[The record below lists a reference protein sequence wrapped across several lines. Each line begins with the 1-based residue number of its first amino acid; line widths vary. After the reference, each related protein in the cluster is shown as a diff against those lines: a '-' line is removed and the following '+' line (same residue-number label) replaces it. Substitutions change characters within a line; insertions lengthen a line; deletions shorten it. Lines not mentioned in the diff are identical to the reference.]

1 MPLDAT
7 MAQRAIGRIQRAE
20 LAVAYGRVTRVMPTF
35 LESDGPHAPV
45 GTVCEI
51 RANDHASTLAEI
63 VGIDERRVALMPYA
77 SVHGVMVGDRVQ
89 MRMKSST
96 VAVGDAFLGRAV
108 NAMGDPVD
116 GGAAVHASHEH
127 PLHGSYVSPLDKVGA
142 GRPLETGI
150 RAIDA
155 LLTLGVGQRVGIFA
169 GSGVGKTTLLNCL
182 AQHVAAD
189 MRVIC
194 LVGERGREA
203 EEFWNKVLTTE
214 QRERSVQVVS
224 TSDEP
229 AIVRVRAVYFALA
242 LAEHFRAKG
251 KHVLFLLDSM
261 TRLAMALREI
271 GLAVGEPP
279 TVRAYTPSVFSVL
292 PRVIERFGAVKGAGA
307 ITALV
312 SVLTETD
319 DADDPLAET
328 VKALLDG
335 HIVLSREL
343 AERGQL
349 PAINVQRSVS
359 RYFRA
364 VSDEAQRTLVTEAI
378 GQLSVYDSSRS
389 LVESGMYKAGT
400 NPALDR
406 ALRCRE
412 RLLAFLRQLPE
423 QRVERIRAIKDL
435 AAAIEEGDR
444 AAR

>member
-1 MPLDAT
+1 MPLDLTLAE
-7 MAQRAIGRIQRAE
+7 RAIGRIRRAD
-20 LAVAYGRVTRVMPTF
+20 LVVTYGRVTRVMPTF
-35 LESDGPHAPV
+35 LEADGPHAPV
-45 GTVCEI
+45 GTVCQI
-51 RANDHASTLAEI
+51 SANDHPPTLAEI

-89 MRMKSST
+89 TRMKSST
-96 VAVGDAFLGRAV
+96 VGVGEGFLGRAV

-116 GGAAVHASHEH
+116 GGAPVRACDER

-142 GRPLETGI
+142 SRPLDTGI

-182 AQHVAAD
+182 AQHVVAD

-203 EEFWNKVLTTE
+203 EEFWNKVLTPE

-229 AIVRVRAVYFALA
+229 AIVRARAVYFALA
-242 LAEHFRAKG
+242 LAEHFRTQG
-251 KHVLFLLDSM
+251 RHVLFVLDSM

-279 TVRAYTPSVFSVL
+279 TVRAYTPSVFSIL

-319 DADDPLAET
+319 DTDDPLAET

-335 HIVLSREL
+335 HIVLGREL

-359 RYFRA
+359 RFFRT
-364 VSDEAQRTLVTEAI
+364 VTDEAQRTLVTEAI

-389 LVESGMYKAGT
+389 LVESGMYKVGT

-406 ALRCRE
+406 ALHCRE
-412 RLLAFLRQLPE
+412 RLLAFMRQAPE
-423 QRVERIRAIKDL
+423 QRVERKRAIDEL
-435 AAAIEEGDR
+435 AAAIKEAGLGPR
-444 AAR
+444 